1 MKKIDTL
8 NDKLDKAEQLIMEA
22 IDFCNKK
29 KSDSED
35 LHWNIRS
42 NIFNNVDELRNSLK
56 SIKWQQEEA
65 EEDLWRKRWDEEYFV

>member
-22 IDFCNKK
+22 IDFCNKN